1 MKRKTAPANKL
12 EASNPETGLEYLSDS
27 SEQIQSSIRHI
38 GYREKL
44 EQAFKVAI
52 ARAKKTSQ

>member
-1 MKRKTAPANKL
+1 MKRKTARTDKL
-12 EASNPETGLEYLSDS
+12 EASNPEKNLEYVSDS
-27 SEQIQSSIRHI
+27 SEQIQSSIRYIRYHD
-38 GYREKL
+38 KL

>member
-1 MKRKTAPANKL
+1 MKEKPVPADKL
-12 EASNPETGLEYLSDS
+12 KAGNTETDVEFISDS
-27 SEQIQSSIRHI
+27 LEQIQVSIRYI
-38 GYREKL
+38 GYHDKL